1 MKYKQGLLYFKILVH
16 IRNTTVFITRKET
29 FVHIL
34 SFMSSNVVAKTKRD
48 DFPSL
53 YGRFV
58 TITESSEAWKH
69 AQFITYQLNENIYQ
83 LNEVCMHSQYFR
95 YAACFL
101 FFPLTSPVPDIP
113 RRSFF
118 SKHLSPVLVV
128 GVLLVQTSLFQEILF
143 KIAQQRKLRGKRS
156 QQGVCLEPCFVNMN

>member
-1 MKYKQGLLYFKILVH
+1 MATNVKDYTVACLSCAEEDWGKAKDWNIILASVRHYSPGLWICILHHKKCLHTACMETHMKYKQGLLYFKILVC
-16 IRNTTVFITRKET
+16 IWNTTVFITRKET

-69 AQFITYQLNENIYQ
+69 A
-83 LNEVCMHSQYFR
+83 
-95 YAACFL
+95 
-101 FFPLTSPVPDIP
+101 
-113 RRSFF
+113 
-118 SKHLSPVLVV
+118 
-128 GVLLVQTSLFQEILF
+128 
-143 KIAQQRKLRGKRS
+143 
-156 QQGVCLEPCFVNMN
+156 

>member
-48 DFPSL
+48 DFPLL

-58 TITESSEAWKH
+58 IVTESSEAWKH

-101 FFPLTSPVPDIP
+101 FFLLPALCLTFPGEVFSPSIYPLYLQQEYYQF
-113 RRSFF
+113 RLRCFRKYYLKLL
-118 SKHLSPVLVV
+118 SKGS
-128 GVLLVQTSLFQEILF
+128 
-143 KIAQQRKLRGKRS
+143 
-156 QQGVCLEPCFVNMN
+156 

>member
-48 DFPSL
+48 DFPLL

-58 TITESSEAWKH
+58 IVTESSEAWKH
-69 AQFITYQLNENIYQ
+69 A
-83 LNEVCMHSQYFR
+83 
-95 YAACFL
+95 
-101 FFPLTSPVPDIP
+101 
-113 RRSFF
+113 
-118 SKHLSPVLVV
+118 
-128 GVLLVQTSLFQEILF
+128 
-143 KIAQQRKLRGKRS
+143 
-156 QQGVCLEPCFVNMN
+156 